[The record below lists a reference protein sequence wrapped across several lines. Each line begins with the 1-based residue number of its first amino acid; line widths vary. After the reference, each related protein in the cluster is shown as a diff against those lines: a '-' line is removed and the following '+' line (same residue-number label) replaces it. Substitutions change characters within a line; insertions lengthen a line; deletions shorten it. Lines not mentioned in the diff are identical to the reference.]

1 MQKIV
6 AFYTLGCKLNFSETS
21 TLAREFQ
28 EGGFTQA
35 STPQERCA
43 ADIAVVNTCSVTGDA
58 DKKCRYIIRKIH
70 KQNPNAVIAVTG
82 CYAQLKPDEIAL
94 IDGVDIVL
102 SNNNKAQL
110 FEKVMSLGAE
120 KAKGGVM
127 VDSCASS
134 EIINFF
140 AAFSTSDRTRTFLKV
155 QDGCSYNCTYCTIP
169 LARGESRS
177 PQISNII
184 EQAEEIAS
192 KGQKEIVL
200 TGVNIGDFGRGSNEN
215 FFGLVK
221 ELNEVEGIE
230 RYRISSI
237 EPNLITDEIIEFCA
251 KSCKFMPHFH
261 IPLQA
266 GTNKVLGLM
275 RRRYTTE
282 IFSERIKEVRRFMP
296 DAFIGIDVIVGFP
309 NENEEDFEETYNLL
323 KGLRPAFLHIFPY
336 SVRPNT
342 VAADMN
348 GQVSPEVKHY
358 RVERLSKLSKEL
370 HRDFCAK
377 FVGHEVEVLME
388 AARKGGEM
396 FGYSESYVRV
406 VLPYE
411 KELIGRIIKVKLT
424 CMRDDATVEAVKL

>member
-35 STPQERCA
+35 HTPQERSA

-82 CYAQLKPDEIAL
+82 CYAQLKPDEIAQ

-140 AAFSTSDRTRTFLKV
+140 AAFSTSDRTRTFLKI
-155 QDGCSYNCTYCTIP
+155 QDGCNYNCTYCTIP

-177 PQISNII
+177 PLISNVI
-184 EQAEEIAS
+184 EQANEIAS

-200 TGVNIGDFGRGSNEN
+200 TGVNIGDFGRGNNET
-215 FFGLVK
+215 FF
-221 ELNEVEGIE
+221 ELILQLDKVEGIE

-237 EPNLITDEIIEFCA
+237 EPNLLTDEIIEFCT
-251 KSCKFMPHFH
+251 KSRKFMPHFH

-282 IFSERIKEVRRFMP
+282 KFSERIAEVRRLMP
-296 DAFIGIDVIVGFP
+296 DTFIGIDVIVGFP
-309 NENEEDFEETYNLL
+309 TETDDDFEATYKLL
-323 KGLRPAFLHIFPY
+323 KELNPAFLHIFPY

-342 VAADMN
+342 IAANMD
-348 GQVSPEVKHY
+348 GQVPQDVKHH
-358 RVERLSKLSKEL
+358 RVERLSKLSNEL

-377 FVGHEVEVLME
+377 FVGQEVTVLME
-388 AARKGGEM
+388 AARKEGEM
-396 FGYSESYVRV
+396 FGYSDNYVRV
-406 VLPYE
+406 VLPYD
-411 KELIGRIIKVKLT
+411 KELVGQIIRVKLT
-424 CMRDDATVEAVKL
+424 HMRDDATVEAVKL